1 MNELRVVGRYRAAT
15 EVQPSPQTV
24 PVRGHLD
31 SPSNLAEALVVNA
44 KNFKHSQK
52 ACKIMLECNAEGK
65 QPCGPRAPART
76 VLSAETLAAA
86 RDSAVQDHLLVL
98 DLIGAAEDTAQSR
111 MANHI
116 GGSEAAMAGR
126 KRMPY
131 GHAGWSPY
139 KHCKHEWPGVNPTAL
154 NASIDTVPHPPVAK
168 KSHKACGLCEHK
180 RRKSTYKDCGG
191 SSICEHQ
198 RQRSR
203 CKDCGKDCGGSGLCE
218 HQRQRSQYA
227 KTVTVA
233 ASASTSGR
241 GAAAGTAA
249 AVASAST
256 SGRGATARTA
266 AAAASASTSGGGAA
280 ARTAAHL

>member
-31 SPSNLAEALVVNA
+31 SPSNLAEPLVVNA

-180 RRKSTYKDCGG
+180 RRKS
-191 SSICEHQ
+191 
-198 RQRSR
+198 R

-241 GAAAGTAA
+241 GAGAKTA
-249 AVASAST
+249 VK
-256 SGRGATARTA
+256 TA
-266 AAAASASTSGGGAA
+266 AAAASASTSGRGANMQ
-280 ARTAAHL
+280 RL